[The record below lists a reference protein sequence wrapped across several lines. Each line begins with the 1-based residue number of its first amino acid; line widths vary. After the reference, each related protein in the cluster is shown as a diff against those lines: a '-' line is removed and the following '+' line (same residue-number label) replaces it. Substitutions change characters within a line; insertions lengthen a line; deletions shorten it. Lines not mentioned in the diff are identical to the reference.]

1 MKCAGCQAQN
11 RDDRRFCRDCGVSLD
26 LVCTVC
32 LGTNE
37 YGSNYCGTCGTR
49 LPEEPLRGATAFKLS
64 ADEVEHPEDIAAK
77 ARLRESRAVLSVMG
91 SFLGDW
97 EGDAGGAAAI
107 LRSTLPVTDEH
118 AQLWPLFRSCLA
130 RLDVGEVELR
140 LLESSAMHHET
151 VKVAEVHYII
161 ISSALLEVFDEFQ
174 IRFVL
179 GHEFGHILC
188 EHVPFLNMFRWLTN
202 TQTDDLTQKDEALDI
217 LRGWCQC
224 ADLSAD
230 RSGFFCA
237 GGVVKAREVILA
249 CGGVTGDDLGKN
261 PVLLHRLVELD
272 RFIDDC
278 RGGRLRRRYHPYL
291 NLDMEQLVEAR
302 NMGLDAAGHLVIRTA
317 NNLLL
322 RVDQHGNVLFGI
334 LPGPYPGRK
343 MSPEQHVT
351 PRGKSRREKKV
362 PDDLVRA
369 VMVDR
374 SPLREEEPDDRP
386 EPVVEQGPAVEE
398 EPNVGPDPVREP
410 VPVPPITDQPYEDH
424 EEDILVTE
432 VIAGMEES
440 DVRPGAAP
448 GHEYDFEQSEE
459 ADLVEELTGD
469 RPQIRQE
476 AGPAEEP
483 ATAIERAAA
492 ADLEDNE
499 PAYPVGGPDR
509 VEEPDGAEA
518 PADVPGEAPTD
529 AREAPKDAREAQ
541 KDAGEAQKDAGEA
554 QTDAGDEPESPV
566 VRTWEPEQLE
576 SEQPTPV
583 SVPATPVSVPATPVG
598 EDTVDPETA
607 ILSGEEIDPVSGE
620 AALSTGFCYAV
631 IDMGNHRF
639 QLISRDGTFI
649 RGFGNVG
656 SLPGQFNSPKKAC
669 ILGDSVFITDFVNCR
684 VQKFNLSGTFLCA
697 FGKPGSEPGELSF
710 PTGLSADSQGNL
722 LVLDA
727 WNKRIQRYDIH
738 GNYLSTFGDG
748 GGPELAS
755 LSTPGDMCCAPDGG
769 IWVADT
775 GNNRLQY
782 FDTYGEPSRVVGE
795 FGSDPGCY
803 DAPGGLVCDER
814 GFIYIC
820 DTGNSRIQVLDPGGQ
835 FVLAFGGLGEEPGK
849 MDTPG
854 GIAVDP
860 DGNIV
865 VADSWN
871 YRIQVFS
878 RDGSLLQ
885 AYGTRGVGPG
895 EYEYP
900 HDILIVPAN
909 LVEENTVL

>member
-1 MKCAGCQAQN
+1 MKCAACQAQN
-11 RDDRRFCRDCGVSLD
+11 RDDRHFCRECGVSLD

-49 LPEEPLRGATAFKLS
+49 LPEEPIRGATAFKLS

-107 LRSTLPVTDEH
+107 LRSTAPVTDEH

-140 LLESSAMHHET
+140 LMESSAMHHET

-202 TQTDDLTQKDEALDI
+202 KQTDDLTQKDEALDI

-249 CGGVTGDDLGKN
+249 CGGVTGEDLGKN
-261 PVLLHRLVELD
+261 PVLVSRLVELD

-343 MSPEQHVT
+343 MSPEQHVK
-351 PRGKSRREKKV
+351 PRGKSRREKV

-374 SPLREEEPDDRP
+374 SPLREEELDDRP
-386 EPVVEQGPAVEE
+386 EPVVEQGPAVED
-398 EPNVGPDPVREP
+398 EPAVESKPAIEGEPAIGSDPAREP
-410 VPVPPITDQPYEDH
+410 VPVPPVEVTHQVDH

-440 DVRPGAAP
+440 DVRSGVAP
-448 GHEYDFEQSEE
+448 GYEIDFKQSEE
-459 ADLVEELTGD
+459 VDLVEELTGD
-469 RPQIRQE
+469 RPQIRQ
-476 AGPAEEP
+476 AAAPVEEP

-492 ADLEDNE
+492 ADLEHDE

-509 VEEPDGAEA
+509 AVEPAV
-518 PADVPGEAPTD
+518 ADVPA
-529 AREAPKDAREAQ
+529 
-541 KDAGEAQKDAGEA
+541 
-554 QTDAGDEPESPV
+554 DAGDEPESPL

-576 SEQPTPV
+576 SKQPAPVDAPVVDAPVVDAPVSVDAPTPV
-583 SVPATPVSVPATPVG
+583 FT
-598 EDTVDPETA
+598 EDTVTPETA
-607 ILSGEEIDPVSGE
+607 ILSGEESDPVSGE
-620 AALSTGFCYAV
+620 TALPAGFCYAV

-669 ILGDSVFITDFVNCR
+669 IIDDSVFITDFVNCR

-710 PTGLSADSQGNL
+710 PTGLSTDAQGNL

-748 GGPELAS
+748 GGAGLAS
-755 LSTPGDMCCAPDGG
+755 LSTPGDMCRAPDGG

-803 DAPGGLVCDER
+803 DAPGGLVCDEQ
-814 GFIYIC
+814 GFIYIS

-835 FVLAFGGLGEEPGK
+835 LVLAFGELGEEPGK
-849 MDTPG
+849 LDTPG

-885 AYGTRGVGPG
+885 VYGTRGVGPG

-909 LVEENTVL
+909 LVEENTAP